1 MPCKQFFA
9 VFRHHPE
16 WGWEKLPRA
25 YRCSSILSL
34 DEPII
39 VSHAA
44 FKFEDTSMFNTSPE
58 TGSPETGD
66 PETDS
71 PETAITSGPE
81 MDAFLQVRKGSCR
94 NIGSECSECRE
105 LRNITFTVVDTEVLA
120 ELKKGLAQ
128 LHDNLKA
135 VAPADGGLL
144 LESSQPKAR
153 KEKLQAK
160 STALRF
166 QSPLLKNASTQEEW
180 AQRESNEVVLQGE

>member
-34 DEPII
+34 DEAII

-44 FKFEDTSMFNTSPE
+44 FKFQETSMYNTSPE
-58 TGSPETGD
+58 TGSPETGG
-66 PETDS
+66 S
-71 PETAITSGPE
+71 ETAITSGPE

-94 NIGSECSECRE
+94 SIGSECRE
-105 LRNITFTVVDTEVLA
+105 LRNITFTVEGTEVLA

-135 VAPADGGLL
+135 VAPTDGGLL

-153 KEKLQAK
+153 REKLQAK